1 MLNLKEAVL
10 KAVPVL
16 VEIAAPAVVE
26 MEQEE
31 EESTPQPGEEEGPAP
46 RHTRQALRRAVV
58 NMRLLRHLRLLLLLP
73 RLLRL
78 LLRLP
83 GRSQLL
89 RLCIRRDPANQTE
102 AITKKI

>member
-31 EESTPQPGEEEGPAP
+31 EESTPQPGEEQGLAP

-58 NMRLLRHLRLLLLLP
+58 NMRLLRHLRRMGMLE
-73 RLLRL
+73 R
-78 LLRLP
+78 
-83 GRSQLL
+83 GVSAVVRSLAGSWRVQ
-89 RLCIRRDPANQTE
+89 Q
-102 AITKKI
+102 

>member
-31 EESTPQPGEEEGPAP
+31 EESTPQPGEEEGRAP
-46 RHTRQALRRAVV
+46 RHTRQALRQA
-58 NMRLLRHLRLLLLLP
+58 LLVRQEQPALLQALLQW
-73 RLLRL
+73 RWHW
-78 LLRLP
+78 
-83 GRSQLL
+83 
-89 RLCIRRDPANQTE
+89 AMN
-102 AITKKI
+102 